1 LEESEQLDNT
11 VIVVT
16 SDHGDMLGERGLWYK
31 MNFFEHSARVPLVI
45 AGPNVKHGVS
55 NEPVSLVDLYPTFL
69 EVAGAK
75 NNLAPGFTADL
86 DGRSL
91 TPLLMGST
99 EEFNGRVIAEY
110 CAECASHP
118 MLMIR
123 EGDFKYIHCD
133 ADPAQLYN
141 VEEDPREL
149 VNLAT
154 HPDHK
159 ERADHFEHLATSHW
173 NSEQVRQD
181 VIHTH

>member
-1 LEESEQLDNT
+1 
-11 VIVVT
+11 
-16 SDHGDMLGERGLWYK
+16 
-31 MNFFEHSARVPLVI
+31 
-45 AGPNVKHGVS
+45 
-55 NEPVSLVDLYPTFL
+55 
-69 EVAGAK
+69 
-75 NNLAPGFTADL
+75 
-86 DGRSL
+86 
-91 TPLLMGST
+91 MGST

-181 VIHTH
+181 VIHTQKQRRAVHAAMEQGALTSWDYQPPRDASQEFVRNHMDWTVAAEKTRFPPFKR